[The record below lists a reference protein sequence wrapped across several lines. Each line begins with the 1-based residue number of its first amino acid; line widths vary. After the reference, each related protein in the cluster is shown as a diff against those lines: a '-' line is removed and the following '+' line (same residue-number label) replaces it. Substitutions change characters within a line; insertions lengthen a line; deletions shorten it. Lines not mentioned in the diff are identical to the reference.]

1 MGEVCAHRGG
11 GYRDAPGRQSAAQEE
26 EKSPWA
32 EDTED
37 QPGAAELGRAGLWRG
52 GRGQGRGVAWR
63 GEGGG
68 GLADNTGSARACA

>member
-1 MGEVCAHRGG
+1 MRTAEAGTATPQ
-11 GYRDAPGRQSAAQEE
+11 AGRAQRRMRR
-26 EKSPWA
+26 SPWA